1 MGSTALLLVKLFAPN
16 AEQMYIVNHLKE
28 SPAGE
33 KRNVL
38 EESARRA
45 HEDIEDLADLNPS
58 KLEAVIMPGTHVF
71 CLLLVHCTM
80 GAAGK
85 HHSCHLSWYSCC
97 PVLFRPGSSSLP
109 GLGSWVG
116 HREEVTIFGFSGHP
130 EFP

>member
-28 SPAGE
+28 SPAEE

-58 KLEAVIMPGTHVF
+58 KLEAVIMPVLSRPRKNRKLRILPLEGSHSHQGRSEEAQ
-71 CLLLVHCTM
+71 LAPNRVHTCF
-80 GAAGK
+80 A
-85 HHSCHLSWYSCC
+85 SCGSTVPWALQGNT
-97 PVLFRPGSSSLP
+97 PVA
-109 GLGSWVG
+109 
-116 HREEVTIFGFSGHP
+116 T
-130 EFP
+130 